1 MYIQQS
7 TQPKCN
13 ILRAIRELLTSIY
26 DVMNF
31 VKTQFETVV
40 ENKEMQ
46 NILKI
51 QLKSKYLDNIK
62 R

>member
-7 TQPKCN
+7 TQPECN
-13 ILRAIRELLTSIY
+13 ILWAISELLTSIY
-26 DVMNF
+26 DVLNLI
-31 VKTQFETVV
+31 KTQFETVV